1 MPIIDRVACPGA
13 ASARSEA
20 RADLDPSSPKAGCS
34 LLLRSLRSV
43 LGPLAALWLVFALSH
58 SALAAAPA
66 TAADRDCSDFDSQ
79 AEAQRYFI
87 ERGGPDSDPDRLD
100 SDGDGIAC
108 ESLPAAQGE
117 GQGCERPRKAVTVRL
132 SRRKYPE
139 ATLHFEVAWRH
150 GVPRRYT
157 IARGL
162 ADENRDAWEPLVPGG
177 VDADGDGEEDDRD
190 EVPMAFTKE
199 GGRKAANGRSA
210 SHIAYVDA
218 SDNRGAGSSIG
229 GRLRKYCNGTRF
241 WLKLFG
247 RRTRTAVIVV
257 ALRNGRRVHQ
267 VVRRR

>member
-1 MPIIDRVACPGA
+1 MGVMRRLAAVALVLA
-13 ASARSEA
+13 AVVAVGLGA
-20 RADLDPSSPKAGCS
+20 RAGADTQGWPGCDS
-34 LLLRSLRSV
+34 
-43 LGPLAALWLVFALSH
+43 
-58 SALAAAPA
+58 
-66 TAADRDCSDFDSQ
+66 FDTQ
-79 AEAQRYFI
+79 PEAQAYWEAHGR
-87 ERGGPDSDPDRLD
+87 PAQA
-100 SDGDGIAC
+100 DGDNDGQVC
-108 ESLPAAQGE
+108 ESLPAGQGGGE
-117 GQGCERPRKAVTVRL
+117 GCERPRKTVTVRL

-139 ATLHFEVAWRH
+139 ATLHFEVAWRQ

-162 ADENRDAWEPLVPGG
+162 ADENRDAWEPLVPAG

-190 EVPMAFTKE
+190 EVPMAFTRE

-229 GRLRKYCNGTRF
+229 GRLREYCNGTRF
-241 WLKLFG
+241 KLKPFG

-257 ALRNGRRVHQ
+257 ALRNGRQVHQ